1 MQKRTRAVSRNSHQS
16 PSLFFKFLFFNSKI
30 WFFLLL
36 NPRLFLPKPLIDAV
50 RRRCLKNLS
59 QAEEKVRKWTSATLP
74 FDLEPNHWRWNSR
87 KISIH
92 KKLLLLVISLSQS
105 SVKFMQGSNYLFT
118 PSTSAHTH
126 KHTLTHTCPLPR
138 HTYLW
143 THTHTHTHSHRHPST
158 PSLSLTLSFFL
169 SLNLNQIPFSRQ
181 NRKHTL
187 KLKFDCYFR
196 SNKKEK
202 KLWSMTDF
210 NSIFSPNFAKT
221 PKNLSF

>member
-74 FDLEPNHWRWNSR
+74 FDLEPNHWRRNSR

-126 KHTLTHTCPLPR
+126 THKHTLTHTCPLPR

-158 PSLSLTLSFFL
+158 PSLSLSHSLSFSLSISTKYRFL
-169 SLNLNQIPFSRQ
+169 
-181 NRKHTL
+181 
-187 KLKFDCYFR
+187 
-196 SNKKEK
+196 
-202 KLWSMTDF
+202 
-210 NSIFSPNFAKT
+210 AKT
-221 PKNLSF
+221 ENTHSN

>member
-1 MQKRTRAVSRNSHQS
+1 MFLSFFLFLAKIFS
-16 PSLFFKFLFFNSKI
+16 SLLGCRSGPGQFPGIATKDHHSFLNFLFFNSKI

-74 FDLEPNHWRWNSR
+74 FDLEPNHWRRNSR

-118 PSTSAHTH
+118 PSTSTNTHTHTH

-143 THTHTHTHSHRHPST
+143 THTHTHSHWLTCTYTCTKPLPRHTHS
-158 PSLSLTLSFFL
+158 
-169 SLNLNQIPFSRQ
+169 
-181 NRKHTL
+181 
-187 KLKFDCYFR
+187 
-196 SNKKEK
+196 
-202 KLWSMTDF
+202 
-210 NSIFSPNFAKT
+210 
-221 PKNLSF
+221 